1 MYKEAVRPILDF
13 LDRQGILDSEDAHNL
28 VKRGLHLTES
38 HPLTLAL
45 LERFFAYQGKRFT
58 DPRLKVCVGG
68 LELESP
74 VMVGA
79 GWDKEGKCIRGLWQ
93 LGASAVTVGTVT
105 VGTVP
110 EHSQYGN
117 PKKRQFILA
126 PGVALNRLGFN
137 SPGMMA
143 VDRNLERYH
152 GSGIPIGI
160 SLGKNKDVPPE
171 DAPRTHATVAKQ
183 LYRHASY
190 FEINVSSPNTPELR
204 QLQDKGPLTDIVQA
218 VNQAMDEMGGKKPL
232 GIKVAPD
239 LTFQAVDD
247 VIQIAIDNHVP
258 IIIVANTTV
267 NENIKAKYG
276 ERWKSEAG
284 GLSGDDPDFRH
295 MSNKIIAHIYRQ
307 AGQQLDI
314 IGVGGVKDVW
324 TAMGKIMAGAKA
336 VQIVTGLRGE
346 GLSLPGRITRDLADW
361 ISLRYDLKT
370 INDFVGLSI
379 QHQTLMC

>member
-1 MYKEAVRPILDF
+1 MYKEVVRPTLDF
-13 LDRQGILDSEDAHNL
+13 LDRQGILDSEDAHSL
-28 VKRGLHLTES
+28 VKSGLHLTES

-45 LERFFAYQGKRFT
+45 LERFFTYQGKRFT

-74 VMVGA
+74 IMIGA
-79 GWDKEGKCIRGLWQ
+79 GWDKEGKCVRGLWQ
-93 LGASAVTVGTVT
+93 LGASAVTVGTV
-105 VGTVP
+105 P
-110 EHSQYGN
+110 ELSQPGN

-126 PGVALNRLGFN
+126 SGVALNRLGFN

-143 VDRNLERYH
+143 VDRNLERYQ

-160 SLGKNKDVPPE
+160 SLGKNKDVLLE
-171 DAPRTHATVAKQ
+171 DAPRAHAVVAKQ
-183 LYRHASY
+183 LYHHAAY
-190 FEINVSSPNTPELR
+190 VEINVSSPNTPGLR

-218 VNQAMDEMGGKKPL
+218 VNQTMDEMGGRKPL
-232 GIKVAPD
+232 AIKVAPD
-239 LTFQAVDD
+239 LTLQAVDD
-247 VIQIAIDNHVP
+247 VIQVAIDNHVP

-267 NENIKAKYG
+267 NKDIKAKYG

-284 GLSGDDPDFRH
+284 GLSGDDLDFRH

-307 AGQQLDI
+307 TGQELDI
-314 IGVGGVKDVW
+314 IGAGGVKDAW

-346 GLSLPGRITRDLADW
+346 GLSLPGRITRDLAYW

>member
-1 MYKEAVRPILDF
+1 MYKEVVRPVLDF
-13 LDRQGILDSEDAHNL
+13 LDAHRILDSEDAHNL
-28 VKRGLHLTES
+28 VKSGLHVAES

-45 LERFFAYQGKRFT
+45 LERFFAYQGIRFT

-79 GWDKEGKCIRGLWQ
+79 GWDKEGKCVRSLWQ
-93 LGASAVTVGTVT
+93 VGASAIT

-110 EHSQYGN
+110 ELPQPGN

-137 SPGMMA
+137 SPGMA
-143 VDRNLERYH
+143 VVDKNLEKYQN
-152 GSGIPIGI
+152 SGIPIGI
-160 SLGKNKDVPPE
+160 SLGINKDVALKNTPE
-171 DAPRTHATVAKQ
+171 AHANVARR
-183 LYRHASY
+183 LHRHTAY
-190 FEINVSSPNTPELR
+190 FELNVSSPNTPDLR
-204 QLQDKGPLTDIVQA
+204 QLQDKELLVDNVQA
-218 VNQAMDEMGGKKPL
+218 VNQTMDEMGGRKPL
-232 GIKVAPD
+232 AIKVAPD
-239 LTFQAVDD
+239 LTLQAVDD
-247 VIQIAIDNHVP
+247 VIQVAIDNHVP
-258 IIIVANTTV
+258 IIIVANSTI
-267 NENIKAKYG
+267 NKNIKAKYG
-276 ERWKSEAG
+276 ERWRYEAG

-307 AGQQLDI
+307 TGQELDI
-314 IGVGGVKDVW
+314 IGVGGVKDGK

-379 QHQTLMC
+379 QHQTLAC